1 MGRHIGAWPPTESV
15 LAEEFVSS
23 FNLVPSTPNGLQQLC
38 VQLGISLS
46 FSSLPAELRGFN
58 CAYQDRMEIVLSE
71 QQGFWGAQEHTLLH
85 ELREILERSFITLG
99 YPTVGHV
106 RELEGKAED
115 FARFTRMA
123 AISKSLPTFFELAEQ
138 IERKWV
144 QVAALVLIGCG
155 ALFYFYTCAM
165 LPRFEGTAEW

>member
-99 YPTVGHV
+99 YPTVSD
-106 RELEGKAED
+106 EQKLEKNAED
-115 FARFTRMA
+115 FARFIRMA
-123 AISKSLPTFFELAEQ
+123 AITKSLPIFFEGTEQ

-144 QVAALVLIGCG
+144 QVAAFLLIGCG
-155 ALFYFYTCAM
+155 VLFYFYTCAM
-165 LPRFEGTAEW
+165 LPRFEDAGEW